1 MSTNCQPPV
10 SQFHFT
16 CARKE
21 YDAKLQSLKSEFE
34 ESQRI
39 QQAQITELKEYRTML
54 ILTLTEFNDKQSLL
68 EARVKELEAE
78 VKYLK
83 TLPPGLM
90 ETLGYKKM

>member
-10 SQFHFT
+10 SQFEFT
-16 CARKE
+16 WVMKE

-39 QQAQITELKEYRTML
+39 KQAQIAELKEYRTML

-90 ETLGYKKM
+90 ETLGYKKV